1 MKIGSA
7 SFRNCTRVQIEKSCP
22 TFSSGDI
29 LRRVLSD
36 HFLPALSRWMER
48 SCVDLALPLSLF
60 VFLAGQNV
68 AEQSVATSAK
78 ANSRCRGMHM
88 PLTIAK
94 MSKTWGTR
102 SADLPVE
109 CRASPPGYALA
120 LLKSAVRRLRW
131 PPPESQRRRP
141 ARSATRH
148 RVRDGTM

>member
-7 SFRNCTRVQIEKSCP
+7 SFKNCTRVQIEKSCP

-29 LRRVLSD
+29 LRRVLSA

-48 SCVDLALPLSLF
+48 SGVDLALPLSLF
-60 VFLAGQNV
+60 LSLAGQNV

-78 ANSRCRGMHM
+78 AISGYRGMDM

-102 SADLPVE
+102 RADLPVE
-109 CRASPPGYALA
+109 CRASRP

-131 PPPESQRRRP
+131 PPPESQHRRP

-148 RVRDGTM
+148 RVRGGRSEEH